1 MMDRIL
7 NNKWSIRIVALL
19 LAAILF
25 TSVNANNNNA
35 TTFQRLLLVIQKSS
49 RMSRSKYIMIKRI
62 YIFRVFQKP
71 LQSRFQ
77 ALVASFSLPKLNKTL
92 PFMQI

>member
-1 MMDRIL
+1 MDRIL

-35 TTFQRLLLVIQKSS
+35 TTFSTTSSSDSEVIENVPVKV
-49 RMSRSKYIMIKRI
+49 Y
-62 YIFRVFQKP
+62 YD
-71 LQSRFQ
+71 
-77 ALVASFSLPKLNKTL
+77 KTNL
-92 PFMQI
+92 